1 MHASPI
7 RARRALAAAALSVST
22 LGAGVVAAADPDR
35 FATKPELEALSGT
48 YASPAP
54 EEWYGGFGTREF
66 AFADGRWS
74 LVFTH
79 ALDPAMEARTFRF
92 RTEGP
97 YGIGAPSEAVA
108 DAWEGDF
115 TEERKYVTLLTEDPE
130 IVEAFGMTDC
140 GLEHGVETD
149 VSERGCAAW
158 RPVAVCGV
166 DHDLLAM
173 DGADLYFGVRP
184 ADNDL
189 CTPDRRPTALLPAV
203 VRR

>member
-7 RARRALAAAALSVST
+7 RAGLVLAAATLSASILAAAAD
-22 LGAGVVAAADPDR
+22 G
-35 FATKPELEALSGT
+35 FATRPELEALSGT

-54 EEWYGGFGTREF
+54 EKWYGGFGTREF
-66 AFADGRWS
+66 AFDDGRWS

-79 ALDPAMEARTFRF
+79 ALDPAMQIKTFRF

-97 YGIGAPSEAVA
+97 YEIGAPSAAVA
-108 DAWEGDF
+108 GAWEGDF
-115 TEERKYVTLLTEDPE
+115 TEARKYVTLLTGDPE
-130 IVEAFGMTDC
+130 VVEAFGMADC
-140 GLEHGVETD
+140 GLESGVEAD

-158 RPVAVCGV
+158 RPVATCGV

-173 DGADLYFGVRP
+173 DGAGLYFGVRP

-189 CTPDRRPTALLPAV
+189 CAPGKRPTALLPAV